1 MDGSPGTPQLL
12 TNIQFAEAKKGYD
25 RDQVDNFLRE
35 LSTKI
40 GELQDMLRQAT
51 ARAEAA
57 EARAAEATK
66 AKVLAET
73 MADKAKAD
81 AAKALEQGPREPA
94 NEVEAAAGMLALAQQ
109 TAEAAIAAAESRA
122 KDVVA
127 EARTKAAMIVV
138 EVEQEVE
145 RIKAAATA
153 EAEAIVTDRATD
165 IEEEVRR
172 LESLR
177 DGLQG
182 DVDLLQGH
190 LDAHRQ
196 RLRDGVDALAKLL
209 DDGGFD
215 PIDGGDGGPGSKATK
230 SIFDP
235 SPATTDAADVD
246 VAEPTPVTAEADAS
260 ADTTARSDEALPVFE
275 FVPEPEPTSMPALN
289 LVAPLGSHTDS
300 STDGESDG
308 ATEFG
313 ESGESGDLD
322 HGDATDGD
330 DQDDRQPTAELT
342 IVTLEDLSSG
352 AADDASAFAPST
364 RVDPESER
372 RAAQIPSLLEAPASL
387 PGPEPAPSPA
397 EPQQARE
404 PEIVLDAP
412 IFRDDPKPAAAA
424 DAPAPASIDDD
435 REPEPVEA
443 AQPVAQPVAQPAAEA
458 APMVIAATGTD
469 GGPSTNSSVI
479 NLTAARLF
487 GEPVVEGEQTQA
499 FDVLADDAAPR
510 LTLQRT
516 TPAPPGEQSP
526 LGEPDADADAAM
538 RAFFEQDLAKLE
550 RDQPKG
556 GRFLRRK

>member
-66 AKVLAET
+66 AKVLADT

-235 SPATTDAADVD
+235 STPAATDAADVD

-275 FVPEPEPTSMPALN
+275 FVPEPEPTSIPALN

-300 STDGESDG
+300 STDGESDE
-308 ATEFG
+308 AT

-322 HGDATDGD
+322 RVDTTDGD
-330 DQDDRQPTAELT
+330 DQDDRKPTAELT
-342 IVTLEDLSSG
+342 IVTLEDLSSS
-352 AADDASAFAPST
+352 AADDASAFAPSK

-372 RAAQIPSLLEAPASL
+372 RAAQIPSLLEAPATL
-387 PGPEPAPSPA
+387 AEPEPAPSPA

-412 IFRDDPKPAAAA
+412 IFRDDPKPAAAT

-443 AQPVAQPVAQPAAEA
+443 AQPVAQPAADA